1 MLTPNLKRRNALNDS
16 VMGSRDSESDTAVDA
31 DTFQQWVRHTAE
43 SRGMTEHELLN
54 QLVSAF
60 WALDEM
66 GDIGL
71 NSVSDPENSDR
82 AGDRREE
89 ALRDENGA
97 DDRRSGTDGDETS
110 EFPDSKMSEFPDSK
124 MSEFPD
130 SETSEPLDPDDLD
143 PRDDLSS
150 TEMEL
155 ARRIAELRRQMADL
169 SLDVEQQRSR
179 QEEFTDRLSDDV
191 TRLHSEIQSL
201 ESRVEQSDVDVEN
214 RIDDVEASLEDVEAT
229 QDEFE
234 AWIDGE
240 FDQIEALFDRVL
252 DAVQGFDDRI
262 EALEDAVDSVSAT
275 EQDREALEA
284 LRKQAI
290 RKGIDS
296 GQCENC
302 GMAVDLSMLSEPSC
316 PSCDEEFWDVEE
328 AALWNPFSSPT
339 LRTDGRPSRT
349 PGRD

>member
-1 MLTPNLKRRNALNDS
+1 MLTPNLKRRNALNSS

-89 ALRDENGA
+89 ALRNENGA
-97 DDRRSGTDGDETS
+97 DDGRSGIDGDET
-110 EFPDSKMSEFPDSK
+110 SEFPDSK

-155 ARRIAELRRQMADL
+155 ARRVAELRRQMADL

-201 ESRVEQSDVDVEN
+201 ESRVEQSDVDVES

-240 FDQIEALFDRVL
+240 FDQIEALFERVL

-262 EALEDAVDSVSAT
+262 EALEDAIDSVSAT

-328 AALWNPFSSPT
+328 ATLWNPFSKAT
-339 LRTDGRPSRT
+339 LRTDGQPSRA
-349 PGRD
+349 PDRD

>member
-1 MLTPNLKRRNALNDS
+1 
-16 VMGSRDSESDTAVDA
+16 MGSRDSESDTAVDA

-82 AGDRREE
+82 AGGRRGE
-89 ALRDENGA
+89 ALRDESGA
-97 DDRRSGTDGDETS
+97 DDGPSETDGDETS
-110 EFPDSKMSEFPDSK
+110 RLPDSG
-124 MSEFPD
+124 
-130 SETSEPLDPDDLD
+130 TSERIDPNDLD

-155 ARRIAELRRQMADL
+155 TRRVAELRRQMADL
-169 SLDVEQQRSR
+169 SLDIEQQRSR

-201 ESRVEQSDVDVEN
+201 ESRVEQSDPDVEN
-214 RIDDVEASLEDVEAT
+214 RIGAVEASLEDVEAT

-240 FDQIEALFDRVL
+240 FDQIEALFERVL

-262 EALEDAVDSVSAT
+262 EALEDAVDSVSAA

-284 LRKQAI
+284 LRRQAI

-339 LRTDGRPSRT
+339 LRTDGRPSWT

>member
-1 MLTPNLKRRNALNDS
+1 MS
-16 VMGSRDSESDTAVDA
+16 SRDFESDTAVDA

-43 SRGMTEHELLN
+43 SRGMTEHEFLN

-71 NSVSDPENSDR
+71 KGASDPENSER
-82 AGDRREE
+82 AGDRRGE
-89 ALRDENGA
+89 AFREENGA
-97 DDRRSGTDGDETS
+97 DDGPSETGGDKTS
-110 EFPDSKMSEFPDSK
+110 RFPDSGM
-124 MSEFPD
+124 
-130 SETSEPLDPDDLD
+130 SEPLDPDDLD

-155 ARRIAELRRQMADL
+155 ARRVAELRRQMADL

-234 AWIDGE
+234 AWIDRE
-240 FDQIEALFDRVL
+240 FDQIEALFERVL

-296 GQCENC
+296 GKCENC
-302 GMAVDLSMLSEPSC
+302 GMTVDLSMLSEPSC

>member
-1 MLTPNLKRRNALNDS
+1 
-16 VMGSRDSESDTAVDA
+16 MGSRDFESDTTADA

-71 NSVSDPENSDR
+71 NSASDPENSDR
-82 AGDRREE
+82 AGDRRGE
-89 ALRDENGA
+89 ALRDENGV
-97 DDRRSGTDGDETS
+97 DDGRSETDGDKTS
-110 EFPDSKMSEFPDSK
+110 EFPDSEMSEFL
-124 MSEFPD
+124 D
-130 SETSEPLDPDDLD
+130 SETSEPLDPGDLD

-155 ARRIAELRRQMADL
+155 ARRVAELRRQMADL

-179 QEEFTDRLSDDV
+179 QEDFTDRLSDDV
-191 TRLHSEIQSL
+191 TRLHSEVQSL
-201 ESRVEQSDVDVEN
+201 ESRMEKSDVDVES
-214 RIDDVEASLEDVEAT
+214 RINAVEASLEDIEAT

-240 FDQIEALFDRVL
+240 FDQIEALFERVL
-252 DAVQGFDDRI
+252 NAVQGFDDRI

-316 PSCDEEFWDVEE
+316 PSCDEEFWDIEE
-328 AALWNPFSSPT
+328 AALLNPFSSPT